1 MRRGRP
7 RVRPVNS
14 EVRELLSRRAR
25 LAAAVVSAAL
35 LLVAAAGAAPV
46 ALGPRGI
53 GAVQLGLPELK
64 AVKELTHLFGAPSA
78 RGVNT
83 GCGRRYT
90 EVEWGDLVAE
100 FRLGTFSGFRY
111 INGGYPL
118 TTPGSPRNR
127 LAPGRSS
134 GSWRRQWALP
144 LGAPLLSS
152 ELPTAR
158 SALWGPTGGEHTT
171 ASSSSTTPNP
181 FRRRGCGTSSR
192 SSSEPAATS
201 NVALRY
207 GRELLPKPV
216 SWLPLSTG
224 AVFPQGFG

>member
-1 MRRGRP
+1 
-7 RVRPVNS
+7 
-14 EVRELLSRRAR
+14 LSRRAR

-35 LLVAAAGAAPV
+35 LLAAAAGAAPV

-64 AVKELTHLFGAPSA
+64 AVKELTHLLGAPSA

-118 TTPGSPRNR
+118 TTPGSPREPSRPRTVFRKLATAMGIALGSTIAQLRTAYGSIR
-127 LAPGRSS
+127 LVGADR
-134 GSWRRQWALP
+134 WRTHNGLVFVDDAKP
-144 LGAPLLSS
+144 IS
-152 ELPTAR
+152 TAR
-158 SALWGPTGGEHTT
+158 LRHIIEIKFGT
-171 ASSSSTTPNP
+171 
-181 FRRRGCGTSSR
+181 CGD
-192 SSSEPAATS
+192 
-201 NVALRY
+201 
-207 GRELLPKPV
+207 
-216 SWLPLSTG
+216 
-224 AVFPQGFG
+224 F